1 MAHVNTILSQML
13 QLIPRHVFEHIVD
26 THAWQGPNPR
36 KFTYWA
42 QFVAMLYAQFSGRK
56 SLRDLVFSINQQVK
70 KLYHLG
76 QTAVRRSTLSDA
88 NEQRPAI
95 IFEKTYH
102 HLLTGVYAEMAQQ
115 QHVNPDIKI
124 IDSTTIELCATVFP
138 WAKFRD
144 QKGAIKLHTVLV
156 DMLPY
161 CVILSDGKKHDLAA
175 AKEMQFEPGDLLI
188 IDRAYIDYAWLYG
201 LYRRGVWFV
210 TRLKTNACYEVVE
223 DREITAPGLVLAD
236 QVIRFTSV
244 HGRTAYPEPLRRVH
258 YQDPETGKQYV
269 FLTSRLDL
277 SALEIAA
284 LYRRRWQIEL
294 FFKWIKQ
301 NLKIKAFYGTSKNA
315 VLVQVWTA
323 LIAYLLL
330 ILIKLRSTVGWGLL
344 ELTRLVQTRLM
355 ERSSL
360 WEVLCP
366 RQKAPPPQLF
376 LFNMGIAI

>member
-26 THAWQGPNPR
+26 THAWQGPKPR
-36 KFTYWA
+36 KFTYWS
-42 QFVAMLYAQFSGRK
+42 QLVAMLYGQFSGRK
-56 SLRDLVFSINQQVK
+56 SLRDMVFTINQQIK

-76 QTAVRRSTLSDA
+76 QTPVRRSTFSDA
-88 NEQRPAI
+88 NELRPAI

-102 HLLTGVYAEMAQQ
+102 KLLPGVYAEMARQQ
-115 QHVNPDIKI
+115 RVNPEIKI
-124 IDSTTIELCATVFP
+124 IDSTTIDLCAAVFP
-138 WAKFRD
+138 WANFREK
-144 QKGAIKLHTVLV
+144 KGAIKLHTVLV
-156 DMLPY
+156 DMLPH
-161 CVILSDGKKHDLAA
+161 CVILTDGKKHDLAA
-175 AKEMQFEPGDLLI
+175 AKDMQFASGDLLI
-188 IDRAYIDYAWLYG
+188 IDRAYIDYAWLYR
-201 LYRRGVWFV
+201 LHRQGVWFV

-236 QVIRFTSV
+236 QVIRFTSD
-244 HGRTAYPEPLRRVH
+244 HGCTAYPEPLRRVH
-258 YQDPETGKQYV
+258 YRDPETGKKYV
-269 FLTSRLDL
+269 FLTNRLDL

-315 VLVQVWTA
+315 VLIQIWTA

-344 ELTRLVQTRLM
+344 ELTRLMQTRLM

-366 RQKAPPPQLF
+366 REKAPPPQLF
-376 LFNMGIAI
+376 LFNVGRGI